1 MKQALIVALVCLNA
15 ALLVALVFGTATP
28 TADAQV
34 VGGGAN
40 YLLMTARIGGNYEG
54 VFLLDLKTR
63 QIAAVR
69 YDKNRNRMVGIARRE
84 LARDFGRKKGD

>member
-28 TADAQV
+28 TAEAQV

-40 YLLMTARIGGNYEG
+40 YLLMTGRIGGQYDG

-69 YDKNRNRMVGIARRE
+69 LDKNRKRLVG
-84 LARDFGRKKGD
+84 LAKRDLTRDFGRKKGD